1 MFIQPCFIRK
11 DNQELRDRLKRI
23 GLQPHPCIMPKSSEY
38 IFVNRGFYSRNE
50 IGYQEEIERAI
61 DCGTNEDLFLA
72 IAALRDDTDKNQWF
86 VYDYDDNWKEVGDY
100 AKKGDFVLCT
110 TDKYYC
116 GTDVRSAH
124 KATVEE
130 LIEHF
135 KDK

>member
-1 MFIQPCFIRK
+1 MFTQPCFIR
-11 DNQELRDRLKRI
+11 DNNAKLFNTLHDLGYKHQMCFIKPYRDL
-23 GLQPHPCIMPKSSEY
+23 LV
-38 IFVNRGFYSRNE
+38 VNNGYYSINFPYGCNNEGF
-50 IGYQEEIERAI
+50 I

-72 IAALRDDTDKNQWF
+72 IAALRDDTDKYQWF
-86 VYDYDDNWKEVGDY
+86 VYEYDDNWKDVGDY
-100 AKKGDFVLCT
+100 AKKGYFVLCT